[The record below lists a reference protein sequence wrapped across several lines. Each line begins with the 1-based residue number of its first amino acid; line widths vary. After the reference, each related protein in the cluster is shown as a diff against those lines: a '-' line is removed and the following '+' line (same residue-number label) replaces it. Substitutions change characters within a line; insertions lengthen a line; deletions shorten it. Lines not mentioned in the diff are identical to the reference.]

1 MSELHILNTR
11 DQIKHS
17 YALLKSFSIEHIK
30 SSDVLFEKDV
40 GLKRFHFEVVCLKIL
55 INSLPN
61 KDDIIQDYSIHIA
74 ALAHILRGDSFSA
87 MQISRPAME
96 LLPQILLKLR
106 DQTPTQSF
114 SNNLE
119 KLLSLLKKDYIN
131 VLSIRRKKDRDEFSN
146 LTNKFCSASKEIY
159 WDISDYTHVS
169 NHELLTDIE
178 VLDSLIIDHKLS
190 ETDLNNC
197 KKTIGTLTKVATFC
211 KELLSLNSLVLT
223 ENIISPELLHFLL
236 ENPTEEYQN
245 IQKYIFLK

>member
-1 MSELHILNTR
+1 MRDRIENDYKELE
-11 DQIKHS
+11 
-17 YALLKSFSIEHIK
+17 SFSIKHID
-30 SSDVLFEKDV
+30 SSDVLFENDV
-40 GLKRFHFEVVCLKIL
+40 DLKRFHFELVCLKYL
-55 INSLPN
+55 ISCLPN

-106 DQTPTQSF
+106 DVTPTQNF

-131 VLSIRRKKDRDEFSN
+131 VLSIGRKNDKDEFSN
-146 LTNKFCSASKEIY
+146 LINKFCSASKEIY
-159 WDISDYTHVS
+159 WGISDYTHVS
-169 NHELLTDIE
+169 KHELLTDID
-178 VLDSLIIDHKLS
+178 VLDSLIDHKLS
-190 ETDLNNC
+190 EIDLSNC

-211 KELLSLNSLVLT
+211 KELLILNSLSLT
-223 ENIISPELLHFLL
+223 KKTISPEMLHFLL